1 MSPHRP
7 AFIPKENHRACQE
20 HGASN
25 QGDQPGLLKLSD
37 EARLVVLV
45 EPCHSAVLKETIE
58 RTYVCRKLSFH
69 LASNRPGTSGY
80 SLLYIIM
87 RLLILKQLQYFT

>member
-45 EPCHSAVLKETIE
+45 EPCHSAVLKETID
-58 RTYVCRKLSFH
+58 RTYVGNFLFTLH
-69 LASNRPGTSGY
+69 QIDLARQDTLFY
-80 SLLYIIM
+80 TLL
-87 RLLILKQLQYFT
+87 